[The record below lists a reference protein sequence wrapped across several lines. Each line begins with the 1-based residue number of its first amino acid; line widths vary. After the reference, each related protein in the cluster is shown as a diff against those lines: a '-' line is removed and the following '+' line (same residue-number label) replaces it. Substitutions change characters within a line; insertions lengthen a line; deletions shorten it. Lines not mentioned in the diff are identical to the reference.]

1 MGGLGTG
8 FNIIELAL
16 QEQRTVS
23 KLSDDFIK
31 TFSMTYTHVLC
42 FWKKFN

>member
-8 FNIIELAL
+8 FNIIKLAL

-31 TFSMTYTHVLC
+31 TFSNDIYTCVVLLEEI
-42 FWKKFN
+42 